1 MEIYFSLML
10 LVLRESF
17 TAGLLYVQFPPGQNL
32 INGAALSQTG
42 LLEDGNGKIRN
53 GPLKPLFRSGVCHF
67 CSHFIGQDIH
77 HQAKFKVK
85 LMRKYYLF
93 VFVGTKVTRPSLL

>member
-1 MEIYFSLML
+1 ML

-17 TAGLLYVQFPPGQNL
+17 TAVLLYVQFPPGQNL
-32 INGAALSQTG
+32 VDGAALSQT
-42 LLEDGNGKIRN
+42 GNGKIRN

-67 CSHFIGQDIH
+67 CSDFIGQDIY

-93 VFVGTKVTRPSLL
+93 VLVGTKVTRQSLL